1 MRSSFTVSENMNSH
15 SMNFPL
21 FHVKFDL
28 KGCQEPLLVLCM
40 YTLNKYRWVTLDPPN
55 LTAGKLN
62 WKKSVF
68 EIRLYHYRDLTHAAE
83 KLTREGYLGVWDI
96 ARYFSLSDHLVEIP
110 SALTALHVVG
120 WWLPKRSAISTLRP
134 ATVIKE
140 ASSSAMR
147 FRQL

>member
-1 MRSSFTVSENMNSH
+1 ME
-15 SMNFPL
+15 
-21 FHVKFDL
+21 
-28 KGCQEPLLVLCM
+28 
-40 YTLNKYRWVTLDPPN
+40 
-55 LTAGKLN
+55 
-62 WKKSVF
+62 KSVF

-96 ARYFSLSDHLVEIP
+96 ARYFSLSDHLVEIL